1 MWQIT
6 WMLGFLPSWFWTTV
20 LFLSIIGL
28 LLAWLFTKLPY
39 SLPVK
44 VCSILGIVLSVWALG
59 AAANEEKWQ
68 ARIKELETQ
77 LAAAQVAS
85 TGATKEVE
93 TKIVEKTKFLKGK
106 TEYITQYINKEIVK
120 KEEVIKYVEHCPV
133 PKEIIDAHNAAAEM
147 NRAAEGVKK

>member
-44 VCSILGIVLSVWALG
+44 VFSILGIVLSVWALG

-68 ARIKELETQ
+68 ARIKELAD
-77 LAAAQVAS
+77 AA
-85 TGATKEVE
+85 
-93 TKIVEKTKFLKGK
+93 
-106 TEYITQYINKEIVK
+106 
-120 KEEVIKYVEHCPV
+120 KYWGQ
-133 PKEIIDAHNAAAEM
+133 
-147 NRAAEGVKK
+147 AEGRAVFFPNTRKISDEQHSEQIDRMKQGLIPNLNDLGAVIAAKKTLEAYGDEG